1 MHVLSGSIPWRSKS
15 TVSSPAPSYERRRE
29 VLFVSLSGDG
39 TVSVVD
45 YGKAQEM
52 MRTPVGKFLQRSRL
66 GSMPES
72 AVHLLSPAA
81 G

>member
-1 MHVLSGSIPWRSKS
+1 M
-15 TVSSPAPSYERRRE
+15 
-29 VLFVSLSGDG
+29 FVSLSGDG